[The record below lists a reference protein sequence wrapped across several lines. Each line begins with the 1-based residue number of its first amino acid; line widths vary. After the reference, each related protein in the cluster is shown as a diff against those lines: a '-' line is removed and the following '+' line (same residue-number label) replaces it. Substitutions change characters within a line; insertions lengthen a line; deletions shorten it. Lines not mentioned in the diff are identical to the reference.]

1 MKARRPIA
9 PDAVLRMLGLA
20 ARAGVALPGT
30 DRVREAARSGALEFT
45 LVASDASD
53 NSRNKLLPLLEA
65 RRIAYAVVFD
75 RNALGGAVGKPPV
88 SALGITDRKLA
99 MRVKE
104 MLAALEIETQTE
116 DGAH

>member
-1 MKARRPIA
+1 MKARRPTA

-20 ARAGVALPGT
+20 ARAGAALPGT
-30 DRVREAARSGALEFT
+30 DRVREAARSGDLEFT

-65 RRIAYAVVFD
+65 RRIPYAVAFD
-75 RNALGGAVGKPPV
+75 RGALGAAVGKPPV
-88 SALGITDRKLA
+88 SALGITDRKLG

-104 MLAALEIETQTE
+104 MLLALETETQPE
-116 DGAH
+116 AGSQ

>member
-1 MKARRPIA
+1 
-9 PDAVLRMLGLA
+9 MLGIA
-20 ARAGVALPGT
+20 ARAGAALPGT
-30 DRVREAARSGALEFT
+30 ERVREAARSGALEFT

-65 RRIAYAVVFD
+65 RRIPYAVAFD

-99 MRVKE
+99 TRVKE
-104 MLAALEIETQTE
+104 MLLAMETETQTQTGSQ
-116 DGAH
+116 D